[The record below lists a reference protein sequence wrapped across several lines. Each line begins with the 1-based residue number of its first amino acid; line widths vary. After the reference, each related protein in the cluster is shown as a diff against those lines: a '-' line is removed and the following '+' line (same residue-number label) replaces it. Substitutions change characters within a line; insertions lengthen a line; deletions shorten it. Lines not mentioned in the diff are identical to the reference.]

1 MREASVG
8 QDDMMTAQFGDQL
21 PDISTDGGP
30 AENEARSTP
39 GLPSALLRIPVS
51 VQVVIGTAR
60 LPLSQLTQLAPGA
73 TLTLDEKLGTPARML
88 VNGREVA
95 RGELFV
101 LEGAEGRLGLT
112 IKEVASTESD
122 S

>member
-1 MREASVG
+1 MG

-21 PDISTDGGP
+21 PDVSTDGGP
-30 AENEARSTP
+30 AESEARGTP

-60 LPLSQLTQLAPGA
+60 LPLSQVTQLAPGV

-101 LEGAEGRLGLT
+101 LEGPEGRLGLT
-112 IKEVASTESD
+112 IKEVARTD
-122 S
+122 DDN

>member
-1 MREASVG
+1 
-8 QDDMMTAQFGDQL
+8 MTAQFGDQL
-21 PDISTDGGP
+21 PDVSTDDDQPGDQP
-30 AENEARSTP
+30 RSAPSLP
-39 GLPSALLRIPVS
+39 GALLRIPVS

-60 LPLSQLTQLAPGA
+60 LPLSQVTQLAPGT

-101 LEGAEGRLGLT
+101 LEGPEGRLGLT
-112 IKEVASTESD
+112 IKEVARTD
-122 S
+122 DDN